1 MTQFFIG
8 LYDYFERHK
17 ILFYLSLIS
26 CVLLMGFFALQVRF
40 EENITQFFPDT
51 KDSQNTIKVFDNLKI
66 KDKII
71 IMLSSADTCQRVEPD
86 SLIEAAG
93 QLQQTLTEK
102 AGGTLIK
109 GIFAQETKASSGA
122 QLYEH
127 LPLFLTDT
135 DYQRFDSLLTE
146 KGIQAIM
153 QKNYTNLLSPAGIA
167 LRSYILRDPLGLGSE
182 ALKHLQ
188 DFQLEANYEIY
199 DEHIFSKDGSTLL
212 MFITPVFSTGSTGKN
227 DELIKILEE
236 ELKHVQGESPTI
248 RAEYFG
254 GPSVGVYNARQIKKD
269 TILTS
274 SLALLIIIVFISL
287 VFKRKRSI
295 PLIITPV
302 LFGGLF
308 ALFLI
313 FFIKGSISAIAV
325 GAGLAVMGMAAKLFH
340 SHVGTSEPCFHRATT
355 D

>member
-1 MTQFFIG
+1 M
-8 LYDYFERHK
+8 
-17 ILFYLSLIS
+17 
-26 CVLLMGFFALQVRF
+26 
-40 EENITQFFPDT
+40 
-51 KDSQNTIKVFDNLKI
+51 
-66 KDKII
+66 
-71 IMLSSADTCQRVEPD
+71 
-86 SLIEAAG
+86 
-93 QLQQTLTEK
+93 
-102 AGGTLIK
+102 
-109 GIFAQETKASSGA
+109 
-122 QLYEH
+122 
-127 LPLFLTDT
+127 
-135 DYQRFDSLLTE
+135 
-146 KGIQAIM
+146 
-153 QKNYTNLLSPAGIA
+153 
-167 LRSYILRDPLGLGSE
+167 
-182 ALKHLQ
+182 Q

-236 ELKHVQGESPTI
+236 ELKHVQEKSPTI

-313 FFIKGSISAIAV
+313 FFI
-325 GAGLAVMGMAAKLFH
+325 
-340 SHVGTSEPCFHRATT
+340 
-355 D
+355 